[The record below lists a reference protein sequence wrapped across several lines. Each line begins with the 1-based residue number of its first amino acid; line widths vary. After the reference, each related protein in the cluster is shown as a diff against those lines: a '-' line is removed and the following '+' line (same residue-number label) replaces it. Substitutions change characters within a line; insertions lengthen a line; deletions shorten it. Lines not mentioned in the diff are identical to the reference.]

1 MKPILFNVMKK
12 TILLTLFLFYNS
24 TFIFSQQGVGD
35 RVKESAKN
43 KTQNRVENKADETVD
58 NTLNK
63 IEEGIGNI
71 FKKKE
76 KKPKKSKSKTSNPG
90 TSSGTYDPIITKTD
104 KEGNTD
110 YSSHKNFEFIPGEN
124 VLLFDDFSNGLNQWN
139 KVTWDEWE
147 EKHKGLVTTS
157 NVAPGNW
164 YYMPRKGMTAPKS
177 LKALPNQFTLE
188 FDFYFDE
195 EHSEHEGGIQ
205 VMFVKEKGFNINEY
219 DFYFE
224 RNTRIVLDVHPAN
237 DHLFLKGWRE
247 YGYTGGID
255 ESERILIDDRKHYL
269 KTNKVYRISVSR
281 NGSHVQL
288 YINQDK
294 VIDLPNA
301 FPANESYTFM
311 FGNNSWISGLYVS
324 NIRIASGSP
333 QPTKE
338 FNDKKTFIT
347 QNIHFDVNSD
357 VIKPSSYHVLKEIAS
372 SIQNLN
378 GNILIVGHTDNDG
391 SAQHNLELSQK
402 RAASVKRALVNEFG
416 IEANRL
422 TTDGKGLTQPLNKN
436 SNASEKALNRRVEF
450 IIQ

>member
-1 MKPILFNVMKK
+1 MKIALQLILIMMLVQV
-12 TILLTLFLFYNS
+12 TVYSQIL
-24 TFIFSQQGVGD
+24 D
-35 RVKESAKN
+35 PKEEVRRRSEERANEKSSEAID
-43 KTQNRVENKADETVD
+43 KGLD
-58 NTLNK
+58 K
-63 IEEGIGNI
+63 IEEGISNI
-71 FKKKE
+71 FKKKD
-76 KKPKKSKSKTSNPG
+76 KKPKRNKRKSSKERDDNTPYNP
-90 TSSGTYDPIITKTD
+90 TITITD
-104 KEGNTD
+104 SEGNTD

-124 VLLFDDFSNGLNQWN
+124 VLFFDDFSNGLNQWN

-147 EKHKGLVTTS
+147 EKHKGLVSTS

-188 FDFYFDE
+188 FDFYYDE
-195 EHSEHEGGIQ
+195 DHSEHEGGIQ
-205 VMFVKEKGFNINEY
+205 IMLVKEKGFDIQNY

-224 RNTRIVLDVHPAN
+224 RNTRLGLDIHPAN
-237 DHLFLKGWRE
+237 DHLFLRGWRE

-255 ESERILIDDRKHYL
+255 GSERILVDERQQYL
-269 KTNKVYRISVSR
+269 KSNQVYRVSVSR

-301 FPANESYTFM
+301 FPADESYTFM
-311 FGNNSWISGLYVS
+311 LGNNSWISGLYVS
-324 NIRIASGSP
+324 NIRIATGSP

-338 FNDKKTFIT
+338 FKDKKTFIT

-357 VIKPSSYHVLKEIAS
+357 VIKPSSYHVLKEIAA

-391 SAQHNLELSQK
+391 SAQHNLVLSQK
-402 RAASVKRALVNEFG
+402 RAASVKRALVNEFE
-416 IEANRL
+416 IDATRL
-422 TTDGKGLTQPLNKN
+422 TTDGKGLSEPLN
-436 SNASEKALNRRVEF
+436 SNGTASEKALNRRVEF
-450 IIQ
+450 INL

>member
-1 MKPILFNVMKK
+1 MKK
-12 TILLTLFLFYNS
+12 FLTMLVVLL
-24 TFIFSQQGVGD
+24 FIQFNFAQ
-35 RVKESAKN
+35 
-43 KTQNRVENKADETVD
+43 ETVGGRVVKNAKD
-58 NTLNK
+58 KTYNRGEQKGDDTVDKTLNK
-63 IEEGIGNI
+63 LEEGINNI

-76 KKPKKSKSKTSNPG
+76 KKSKESKSKTSNSG
-90 TSSGTYDPIITKTD
+90 TSSGTYDPINTKTD

-110 YSSHKNFEFIPGEN
+110 YSAFKNFDFVPGEN
-124 VLLFDDFSNGLNQWN
+124 ALFFEDFSNGINQWN

-147 EKHKGLVTTS
+147 EKHKGMVTTT

-188 FDFYFDE
+188 FDFYYDE
-195 EHSEHEGGIQ
+195 EHSEHEGGISI
-205 VMFVKEKGFNINEY
+205 MFVKEKGFNINNY

-224 RNTRIVLDVHPAN
+224 RNTRLGLEVHPAH

-255 ESERILIDDRKHYL
+255 ESERILIDDRQKYL
-269 KTNKVYRISVSR
+269 ETNKVYRVSVSR

-311 FGNNSWISGLYVS
+311 LGNNSWISGLYVS
-324 NIRIASGSP
+324 NIRIATGSP
-333 QPTKE
+333 QPAKE

-347 QNIHFDVNSD
+347 QNIHFDVNSE
-357 VIKPSSYHVLKEIAS
+357 VIKPTSYQVLKEIAAS
-372 SIQNLN
+372 MQQIS
-378 GNILIVGHTDNDG
+378 GNIKIVGHTDSDG
-391 SAQHNLELSQK
+391 SAEHNLVLSQK

-416 IEANRL
+416 IDANKL
-422 TTDGKGLTQPLNKN
+422 TTDGKGLTRPLNKN
-436 SNASEKALNRRVEF
+436 SNASEKAQNRRVEF

>member
-1 MKPILFNVMKK
+1 M
-12 TILLTLFLFYNS
+12 S
-24 TFIFSQQGVGD
+24 
-35 RVKESAKN
+35 
-43 KTQNRVENKADETVD
+43 
-58 NTLNK
+58 
-63 IEEGIGNI
+63 
-71 FKKKE
+71 
-76 KKPKKSKSKTSNPG
+76 
-90 TSSGTYDPIITKTD
+90 
-104 KEGNTD
+104 
-110 YSSHKNFEFIPGEN
+110 
-124 VLLFDDFSNGLNQWN
+124 QWN

-147 EKHKGLVTTS
+147 EKHKGMVTTS

-164 YYMPRKGMTAPKS
+164 YYMPRKGMTAPKN

-188 FDFYFDE
+188 FDFYYDE
-195 EHSEHEGGIQ
+195 EHSEHEGGLNT
-205 VMFVKEKGFNINEY
+205 MFIKEKGFNINKY
-219 DFYFE
+219 DYYFE
-224 RNTRIVLDVHPAN
+224 RNTRLILDVHPTN
-237 DHLFLKGWRE
+237 EHLYLKGFRE
-247 YGYTGGID
+247 YGFTDGID
-255 ESERILIDDRKHYL
+255 GGERILIDQKEKYL
-269 KTNKVYRISVSR
+269 KTNQVYRVSISR

-311 FGNNSWISGLYVS
+311 LGNNSWTSGLYVS
-324 NIRIASGSP
+324 NIRIATGSP

-357 VIKPSSYHVLKEIAS
+357 VIKPTSYHVLKEIAA

-378 GNILIVGHTDNDG
+378 GNVLIVGHTDNDG

-416 IEANRL
+416 MDTNRL

-450 IIQ
+450 INQ

>member
-1 MKPILFNVMKK
+1 MKPILFYIMKK
-12 TILLTLFLFYNS
+12 RILIIVLLLCNLTFVFA
-24 TFIFSQQGVGD
+24 QQGLGE
-35 RVKESAKN
+35 RIKERTKN
-43 KTQNRVENKADETVD
+43 QTQNRVETKTEQTVD
-58 NTLNK
+58 NSMNK
-63 IEEGIGNI
+63 VEEGINNI

-76 KKPKKSKSKTSNPG
+76 KKPKKGKSNSSSSSS
-90 TSSGTYDPIITKTD
+90 SSGPYDPIITKTD

-110 YSSHKNFEFIPGEN
+110 FSSHKNFEFTPGEN
-124 VLLFDDFSNGLNQWN
+124 VLFFDDFSNGLSQWN

-147 EKHKGLVTTS
+147 EKHKGMVTTS

-164 YYMPRKGMTAPKS
+164 YYMPRKGMTAPKT

-195 EHSEHEGGIQ
+195 EHSEHEGGLNT
-205 VMFVKEKGFNINEY
+205 MFVKEKGFNINDY
-219 DFYFE
+219 NYYFE
-224 RNTRIVLDVHPAN
+224 TNTRLILDVHPAN
-237 DHLFLKGWRE
+237 EHLYLYAFRE
-247 YGYTGGID
+247 YGFTNGINGG
-255 ESERILIDDRKHYL
+255 ERILIDEKEKYL
-269 KTNKVYRISVSR
+269 KTNQVYHVSISR

-311 FGNNSWISGLYVS
+311 LGNNSWISGLYIS
-324 NIRIASGSP
+324 NIRIATGSP

-357 VIKPSSYHVLKEIAS
+357 VIKPTSYHVLKEIAA

-378 GNILIVGHTDNDG
+378 GNVLIVGHTDNDG

-416 IEANRL
+416 MDTNRL

-450 IIQ
+450 INQ

>member
-1 MKPILFNVMKK
+1 MLVVLLFIQFN
-12 TILLTLFLFYNS
+12 FA
-24 TFIFSQQGVGD
+24 Q
-35 RVKESAKN
+35 
-43 KTQNRVENKADETVD
+43 ETVGGRVVKNAKD
-58 NTLNK
+58 KTYNRGEQKGDDTVDKTLNK
-63 IEEGIGNI
+63 LEEGINNI

-76 KKPKKSKSKTSNPG
+76 KKSKESKSKTSNSG
-90 TSSGTYDPIITKTD
+90 TSSGTYDPINTKTD

-110 YSSHKNFEFIPGEN
+110 YSAFKNFDFVPGEN
-124 VLLFDDFSNGLNQWN
+124 VLFFDDFSNGLNQWN

-147 EKHKGLVTTS
+147 EKHKGMVTTT

-188 FDFYFDE
+188 FDFYYDE
-195 EHSEHEGGIQ
+195 EHSEHEGGISI
-205 VMFVKEKGFNINEY
+205 MFVKVKGFNINNY

-224 RNTRIVLDVHPAN
+224 RNTRLGLEVHPAH

-255 ESERILIDDRKHYL
+255 ESERILIDDRQKYL
-269 KTNKVYRISVSR
+269 ETNKVYRVSVSR

-301 FPANESYTFM
+301 FPSNESYTFM
-311 FGNNSWISGLYVS
+311 LGNNSWISGLYVS
-324 NIRIASGSP
+324 NIRIATGSP
-333 QPTKE
+333 QPAKE

-347 QNIHFDVNSD
+347 QNIHFDVNSE
-357 VIKPSSYHVLKEIAS
+357 VIKPTSYQVLKEIAAS
-372 SIQNLN
+372 MQQIS
-378 GNILIVGHTDNDG
+378 GNIKIVGHTDSDG
-391 SAQHNLELSQK
+391 SAEHNLVLSQK

-416 IEANRL
+416 IDANKL
-422 TTDGKGLTQPLNKN
+422 TTDGKGLSQPLNKN
-436 SNASEKALNRRVEF
+436 SNASEKAQNRRVEF